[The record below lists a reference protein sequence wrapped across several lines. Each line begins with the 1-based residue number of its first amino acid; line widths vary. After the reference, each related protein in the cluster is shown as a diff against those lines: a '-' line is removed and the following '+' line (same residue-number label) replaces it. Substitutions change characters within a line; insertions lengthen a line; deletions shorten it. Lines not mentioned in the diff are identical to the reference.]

1 MPEKTVWF
9 ITGASTGFG
18 KVFAQYALSQGYCV
32 VATAR
37 TPSKCALKDSD
48 ACLVTELDV
57 TKSETIDKALKETM
71 DKFGRIDVLV
81 NNAGYGIV
89 GAVEETPEEELR
101 KQMETNFFGA
111 FAVTQR
117 VLPIMRAQMSGAIAN
132 ISSMGGACSFPGFGA
147 YSASKFALE
156 GLSEALAAEVKPFNV
171 KVLIV
176 EPGAY
181 KTDFAGGALK
191 HMPKIDAYEHTV
203 GAIRDFCFGMNNTQ
217 QGDPE
222 KAAAA
227 IDDALKADKT
237 PLRLVLG
244 PDAVDAVKAHA
255 TALLQDIADWED
267 VARAAVFPP
276 SAT

>member
-1 MPEKTVWF
+1 
-9 ITGASTGFG
+9 
-18 KVFAQYALSQGYCV
+18 
-32 VATAR
+32 
-37 TPSKCALKDSD
+37 
-48 ACLVTELDV
+48 
-57 TKSETIDKALKETM
+57 
-71 DKFGRIDVLV
+71 
-81 NNAGYGIV
+81 
-89 GAVEETPEEELR
+89 
-101 KQMETNFFGA
+101 
-111 FAVTQR
+111 
-117 VLPIMRAQMSGAIAN
+117 
-132 ISSMGGACSFPGFGA
+132 MGGACSFPGFGA

-244 PDAVDAVKAHA
+244 PDAVDGVRAKA